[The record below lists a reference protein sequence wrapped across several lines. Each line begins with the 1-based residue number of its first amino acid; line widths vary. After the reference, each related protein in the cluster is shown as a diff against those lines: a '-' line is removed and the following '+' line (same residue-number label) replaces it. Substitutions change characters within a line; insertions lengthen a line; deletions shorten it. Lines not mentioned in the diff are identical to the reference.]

1 MNTKISVGAV
11 HTGWRH
17 VRSAR
22 RRVWRSSAWRTTLA
36 FYGVLTLGIRPAIG
50 GQSAPSPRPQ
60 RGGAPTIDTPFIAV
74 FPFFAS
80 DTALG
85 ALSSTLV
92 REQIAADRSAKELFV
107 IMKRNIDKAWEPPAS
122 GSPTAHDSS
131 VLVAAKAAHATVFVA
146 GDVTNA
152 AGMVSIAPRLWF
164 RTANESISEPLPR
177 SEGRDV
183 AVVSRDVARS
193 ILNALDVRPAYQS
206 CSVNLRAGRMDVA
219 AAAAVD
225 GLRQFPQSVVLRV
238 CLLDTY
244 AADTGVPPRSVLAL
258 ANELRAIDS
267 TTPPVLS
274 RLANAYSQRG
284 DSVNASWAVKRL
296 ELISGKKP
304 R

>member
-1 MNTKISVGAV
+1 MNTEISIDTGQ
-11 HTGWRH
+11 TGWRH
-17 VRSAR
+17 LHSAR
-22 RRVWRSSAWRTTLA
+22 RRVWHSSAWRTTVA
-36 FYGVLTLGIRPAIG
+36 FYAVLTLGIRPAVE
-50 GQSAPSPRPQ
+50 GQSAPSWRPQ
-60 RGGAPTIDTPFIAV
+60 RGGAPKIDTPFIAV

-80 DTALG
+80 DIALG
-85 ALSSTLV
+85 ALSSDLV
-92 REQIAADRSAKELFV
+92 REQIAADRTATELFV

-146 GDVTNA
+146 GDVTNTGA
-152 AGMVSIAPRLWF
+152 LVSIAPRLWF
-164 RTANESISEPLPR
+164 RTANEAIAEPLPR

-183 AVVSRDVARS
+183 AAVSRDVARS
-193 ILNALDVRPAYQS
+193 ILNALDVRPAYQN
-206 CSVNLRAGRMDVA
+206 CSVNLRVGRTDVA

-225 GLRQFPQSVVLRV
+225 GLRRFPQSVVLRV

-244 AADTGVPPRSVLAL
+244 AADTGVPPRAVLSL

-296 ELISGKKP
+296 ELITGKKP